1 MEDLTIT
8 PEYERGRSE
17 SYLTETGPEAELRL
31 IHEVDELLAYRKST
45 DETGRVMFLVK
56 WADNDDPKTS
66 WEPVEEIQKG
76 ASELL
81 FAY

>member
-17 SYLTETGPEAELRL
+17 SYCSETREEYELRL
-31 IHEVDELLAYRKST
+31 IHEVDELLAHKMST
-45 DETGRVMFLVK
+45 DEPGQFLFLVK

-66 WEPVEEIQKG
+66 WEPEDEIQKG